1 MIVTIDASV
10 EAYGHPDECA
20 EPADGSV
27 VKEADSS
34 LTVTNSSNETKQVA
48 SVNTAN
54 ISIPSHAHSY
64 NSLLGC
70 HNNESHTLD
79 PETTDTSLSY
89 NGSSLY
95 VMGDNITTDPTSDGR
110 IAITD
115 SGINNSIGGSN
126 E

>member
-1 MIVTIDASV
+1 MIVTIGASV
-10 EAYGHPDECA
+10 EAYGHPDDCA
-20 EPADGSV
+20 EPSEGSV

-48 SVNTAN
+48 SVNTAD
-54 ISIPSHAHSY
+54 IDIPSHAHSY
-64 NSLLGC
+64 SDLLGC
-70 HNNESHTLD
+70 HNNSSHKLD

-89 NGSSLY
+89 NGSPLY
-95 VMGDNITTDPTSDGR
+95 IMGDNIATDPQSGGR

-115 SGINNSIGGSN
+115 TGINNSLGDSN